1 MYINLMSVSSFLR
14 IAVILVGAAFT
25 SGCTTGPVYD
35 IVIAGGTLYDGTGA
49 PPRAADVAVKGARIA
64 RVAAPDTRLRA
75 RRRIDATG
83 LAVAPG
89 FIDPHSHVPESVPEM
104 DGAMLDIQDLSQGVT
119 TIMASPDGE
128 LSPRQMALLRGALA
142 RRGSGPN
149 YGCYVGHNGIRRD
162 VMPGAHR
169 TATPKELAAMAAQV
183 RTGMKMGCVGLST
196 GLMYDPGMYA
206 DEAEVQALAR
216 QVLPFHG
223 SYDSHVRDP
232 GAHLL
237 ESDREV
243 IRLGRATG
251 VPVKIAHL
259 KAVGLANRGR
269 IGDVIAMV
277 EAAQAD
283 GVSVV
288 ADQYPYDGA
297 TLRFAR
303 ELLLG
308 PDGKVPDADALAAML
323 ADPDRRA
330 MLRATTEQGVNG
342 GFSWIKAVGGYGSMR
357 IVDAPDAP
365 DLIDRNL
372 QLLADDWHIS
382 PFEALV
388 RLVTQHRDVRLTL
401 GSIDETDI
409 RKLIVKPWVMIASDG
424 FYVDDTVRALGKAHP
439 RSWGSFTRVL
449 GHYSRDLHLFP
460 LEEAIRKMTSLPA
473 DHLGFRDRGRIAN
486 GKAAD
491 IVLFDP
497 ATVDAR
503 ADYLH
508 PSRPSAGIHTVLVNG
523 VVVYENGAATGA
535 RPGRFLRRQQ
545 P

>member
-1 MYINLMSVSSFLR
+1 MSVSSFFR
-14 IAVILVGAAFT
+14 IVAVATAAALA
-25 SGCTTGPVYD
+25 SGCATGPVYD
-35 IVIAGGTLYDGTGA
+35 IAITGGTLYDGSGA
-49 PPRAADVAVKGARIA
+49 PPRAASVAVRDGRIA

-75 RRRIDATG
+75 RRHIDATG

-104 DGAMLDIQDLSQGVT
+104 PGPMRDVQDLSQGVT

-128 LSPRQMALLRGALA
+128 LSVRQMGMLRDELA

-149 YGCYVGHNGIRRD
+149 YGCYVGHNGIRRE
-162 VMPGAHR
+162 VMPGEHR
-169 TATPKELAAMAAQV
+169 TATPEELAAMEAQV
-183 RTGMKMGCVGLST
+183 RAGMEMGCVGLST

-243 IRLGRATG
+243 VRLGRATG

-277 EAAQAD
+277 EAAQAE

-297 TLRFAR
+297 TLRYAR

-308 PDGKVPDADALAAML
+308 PDGKVPGADALAAML

-330 MLRATTEQGVNG
+330 ALRDATEQGVDG
-342 GFSWIKAVGGYGSMR
+342 GFAWIKAVGGYGSMR

-372 QLLADDWHIS
+372 QLLAEDWGVP

-388 RLVTQHRDVRLTL
+388 RLVTRHRDVRLTL
-401 GSIDETDI
+401 GSIDEADI
-409 RKLIVKPWVMIASDG
+409 RELIVRPWVMIASDG

-473 DHLGFRDRGRIAN
+473 DHLGFADRGRIAE

-497 ATVDAR
+497 ATVAAR

-508 PSRPSAGIHTVLVNG
+508 PSRPSAGIDTVLVNG
-523 VVVYENGAATGA
+523 VVVYEDGAATGA
-535 RPGRFLRRQQ
+535 TPGRFVRRQQ
-545 P
+545 PE